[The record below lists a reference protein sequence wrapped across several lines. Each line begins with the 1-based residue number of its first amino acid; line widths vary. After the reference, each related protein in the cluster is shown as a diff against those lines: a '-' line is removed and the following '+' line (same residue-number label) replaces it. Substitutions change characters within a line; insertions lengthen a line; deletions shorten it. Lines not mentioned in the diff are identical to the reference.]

1 MHLLSLIKVNTDGR
15 YVKVQPIRIF
25 LPSGVS
31 DPFSREKWSW
41 AGWFVLSW
49 PISIIMWSDED
60 NELWCVSMG
69 SNDYFDDIALLIK
82 PIDLRYFVVMLNFFF
97 YCKQ

>member
-1 MHLLSLIKVNTDGR
+1 MEGTLKYSPSVF
-15 YVKVQPIRIF
+15 F

-31 DPFSREKWSW
+31 DSFSREKWSW

-49 PISIIMWSDED
+49 SISIIMWSDED
-60 NELWCVSMG
+60 NELWCVSMS
-69 SNDYFDDIALLIK
+69 SNDYFDEIALLIRLYLPALFCCYAK
-82 PIDLRYFVVMLNFFF
+82 LFF